1 MNTADGHLVS
11 PYGPRPSRRD
21 NGGMSTHPP
30 KEPYGVGEWT
40 ALDRRVLARR
50 ASESGTRLRV
60 IWHLPKGARV
70 RVLRWAG
77 NDYFV
82 EVEDR
87 RGRVNHALIPSD
99 AFSPSHR
106 NAAVETRNEWK
117 AELRDARIK
126 HEEDNVCIGTL
137 GELLPEFAE
146 WVQRALKEVGESDL
160 GQQVGSFAIRAC
172 WPGRLHNFTL
182 SSVPREARPLIW
194 GDRDRKSLR
203 LAHPAG
209 VPRRRWQVG
218 VVSVR
223 GKLLEI
229 GVVAPSVL
237 RPALTQMASRFVR
250 DRPPAA
256 RYG

>member
-1 MNTADGHLVS
+1 MDRPCRLEVRDGA
-11 PYGPRPSRRD
+11 GD

-40 ALDRRVLARR
+40 SLDRKVLARR
-50 ASESGTRLRV
+50 ASKSGTPLRE

-82 EVEDR
+82 DVEDR
-87 RGRVNHALIPSD
+87 RSRVKHALIPSD
-99 AFSPSHR
+99 AFSTAHR
-106 NAAVETRNEWK
+106 KAAVEIRSEWQ

-126 HEEDNVCIGTL
+126 QEENSLCIGTL
-137 GELLPEFAE
+137 GELLPELAE
-146 WVQRALKEVGESDL
+146 WVQRALKAVGESDL
-160 GQQVGSFAIRAC
+160 GRQAGSFAIRAC

-218 VVSVR
+218 VVSAR

-229 GVVAPSVL
+229 GVMAPSVL

-250 DRPPAA
+250 DRPAAA
-256 RYG
+256 RQG